1 VNTIKPICLTTT
13 LLAIGLLLAGCGAA
27 PVTDTATAT
36 GATGTD
42 PTVQRIM
49 DTILAGR
56 GAYDRL
62 VTLCDSFGHRL
73 SGSPELEQ
81 AIGWARDTL
90 SQEGHENVRLEPV
103 MIPKWVRG
111 EESAVMVSPRIEP
124 LHMLGLGMSL
134 PTPPEGITAE
144 VVTVADEAELEALG
158 ASVTG
163 KIVHFNNPMPDWT
176 PEEGACYGHTVRF
189 RLFGANMAAKLG
201 AKAII
206 IRSVTAHS
214 LRTPHTGT
222 LVYRDDEP
230 AIPAA
235 AISTEDS
242 DLLARLQAAGKPVQV
257 RLTMNARRDGESN
270 SSNVVAEIV
279 GRELPDEVVIISGH
293 IDSWDVGQ
301 GAHDDGSGVVMA
313 METLG
318 TLRALGLRPR
328 RTIRLV
334 LWTNEENGMAG
345 VKQYIRDHEA
355 ELPQIVAAIEA
366 DAGGF
371 APASFGVAH
380 VDEDKQRAAV
390 GRVEAMMPELLKAA
404 QITVLPGRGAPDV
417 SHFKKHGVPVIGLY
431 THGEHYFDYH
441 HTEADTVDKVDPEEL
456 TRSAAAMAGLAWM
469 IAEMPGRLDD

>member
-1 VNTIKPICLTTT
+1 MKTCKENVLPSILVA
-13 LLAIGLLLAGCGAA
+13 LALMMSACASTHRHSHDA
-27 PVTDTATAT
+27 PSVGSEDN
-36 GATGTD
+36 
-42 PTVQRIM
+42 PTVQRIIE
-49 DTILAGR
+49 TILSQR
-56 GAYDRL
+56 GAYERL

-73 SGSPELEQ
+73 SGSVELEQ
-81 AIGWARDTL
+81 AIAWARDMMIK
-90 SQEGHENVRLEPV
+90 EGHENVNLHPV
-103 MIPKWVRG
+103 EIPKWVRG
-111 EESAVMVSPRIEP
+111 QESAIMIEPRIEP

-134 PTPPEGITAE
+134 PTPPEGIRAE
-144 VVTVADEAELEALG
+144 VITVSDEEELKSK
-158 ASVTG
+158 ASEVAG

-201 AKAII
+201 AKAVLV
-206 IRSVTAHS
+206 RSVTAHS

-222 LVYRDDEP
+222 LVYREDEP
-230 AIPAA
+230 SVPAA

-242 DLLARLQAAGKPVQV
+242 DLLARLHKANKKVEV
-257 RLTMNARRDGESN
+257 HLTMNAKRDGVSK
-270 SSNVVAEIV
+270 SANVIAEIV
-279 GRELPDEVVIISGH
+279 GSERPEEVVIISGH

-318 TLRALGLRPR
+318 TLRKLNLQPR

-345 VKQYIRDHEA
+345 VKQYIRDHKD
-355 ELPQIVAAIEA
+355 ELPNIVAAIEA

-371 APASFGVAH
+371 APVAFGIAH
-380 VDEDKQRAAV
+380 ADEAKQSAAAE
-390 GRVEAMMPELLKAA
+390 RMKAMMPELFKAGQMKILA
-404 QITVLPGRGAPDV
+404 GRGAPDV
-417 SHFKKHGVPVIGLY
+417 GHFKKHGVPVIGLY
-431 THGEHYFDYH
+431 THGKHYFDYH

-469 IAEMPGRLDD
+469 IANMPGRLDD

>member
-1 VNTIKPICLTTT
+1 VNIVKRVSLIAA
-13 LLAIGLLLAGCGAA
+13 LLGAGSMALSCGAA
-27 PVTDTATAT
+27 GIANTPPRSAPT
-36 GATGTD
+36 GSDA
-42 PTVQRIM
+42 TVQRIV

-56 GAYDRL
+56 GAYERL

-81 AIGWARDTL
+81 AIEWARDVL
-90 SQEGHENVRLEPV
+90 SQEGHENVHLE
-103 MIPKWVRG
+103 PKWVRG
-111 EESAVMVSPRIEP
+111 EESAVMVTPRIEP
-124 LHMLGLGMSL
+124 FHMLGLGMSL

-158 ASVTG
+158 ASVAG
-163 KIVHFNNPMPDWT
+163 KIVHFNNAMPDWT

-257 RLTMNARRDGESN
+257 RLTMNASRDGDSN
-270 SSNVVAEIV
+270 SSNVVAELL

-345 VKQYIRDHEA
+345 VKQYIRDHKE
-355 ELPQIVAAIEA
+355 ELPKIVAAIEA

-371 APASFGVAH
+371 APVSFGVAH
-380 VDEDKQRAAV
+380 VDEGKQTAAV
-390 GRVEAMMPELLKAA
+390 KRVEAMLPELSKAA
-404 QITVLPGRGAPDV
+404 QMTVLPGRGAPDV